1 MHKVEYY
8 LALKEGNSDTCLTCM
23 NLEDTMLSE
32 TSQAY
37 TVRFQLYEVPKVSN
51 SNRQEN
57 IQTESRLMVTRIWKE
72 GEMES

>member
-51 SNRQEN
+51 SNR
-57 IQTESRLMVTRIWKE
+57 
-72 GEMES
+72 